1 MKEACG
7 IIGAIGTRNLR
18 EKIYYGLIALQHRG
32 HESVGFSFLN
42 ENGII
47 LRKSMGLV
55 TEFPQNSFSEL
66 RGNIG
71 IGHVRYST
79 IGNST
84 IGDAQP
90 FMVENPRNGI
100 VLAHNGNVVN
110 YLNLKREIKNVNST
124 CDAEIILR
132 TFSSELNRTNDIE
145 KAVRN
150 CMNKIEG
157 AYSVVAFTGESEMIS
172 FRDPFG
178 FKPIC
183 YGKNNE
189 LEMIASES
197 VALDIN
203 KIKNF
208 SDIKPGEML
217 ILKEGKTE
225 RRKVIKNKNHAHCM
239 FEYVYFSRPDS
250 VIDGK
255 CVYDVRIKLGENL
268 ARNYETDADVIV
280 PVPDTSRPAAE
291 GISMKTG
298 IPVFEGLIKNR
309 YIGRTFIMP
318 KQEMRDKA
326 VFLKLNP
333 LKSVIKDKHV
343 LLVDDSIVRG
353 TTSKKII
360 NLVKEA
366 GAKKVDFWVTC
377 PPIISPCFYGIDI
390 ATHNELIAFKNS
402 ISEIEKKIGAN
413 KLCYQTIDGLEKA
426 IGFDENEL
434 CIACLTGHYP
444 TPLAQ
449 KIADNMKEKNFSG
462 RRYLEVLL

>member
-1 MKEACG
+1 
-7 IIGAIGTRNLR
+7 LR
-18 EKIYYGLIALQHRG
+18 ENIYYGLIALQHRG

-55 TEFPQNSFSEL
+55 TEFPENFFSEL

-110 YLNLKREIKNVNST
+110 YLDLKKEIKGINST
-124 CDAEIILR
+124 CDAEIILH

-145 KAVRN
+145 KAVRG
-150 CMNKIEG
+150 CMDKIEG
-157 AYSVVAFTGESEMIS
+157 AYSVVVFTGEGEMIS

-183 YGKNNE
+183 YGKNNG

-208 SDIKPGEML
+208 SDIEPGEML
-217 ILKEGKTE
+217 VLKEGKTE
-225 RRKVIKNKNHAHCM
+225 RRKVIKEKNHAHCM

-255 CVYDVRIKLGENL
+255 CVYDVRIRLGENL

-280 PVPDTSRPAAE
+280 PIPDTSRPAAE
-291 GISMKTG
+291 GISMETS

-333 LKSVIKDKHV
+333 LKSVIKDRHV

-360 NLVKEA
+360 DLVKEA

-426 IGFDENEL
+426 IGFDKNEL
-434 CIACLTGHYP
+434 CMACLTGHYP

-449 KIADNMKEKNFSG
+449 KIADDMKEKNFSG
-462 RRYLEVLL
+462 RRYLEALL